1 MTEAGEERRDQ
12 EDRVGRSTLI
22 GKYAGTQH
30 AWFLEPTS
38 CAQPPECGTSCLH
51 CGVVELPTLKKR
63 WHPVI
68 RHPISRGSTVGCS
81 TLLLNRE
88 GDDLVTLIH
97 NVLHAIM
104 DLAKLKTLD
113 RISS

>member
-1 MTEAGEERRDQ
+1 ML
-12 EDRVGRSTLI
+12 VP
-22 GKYAGTQH
+22 
-30 AWFLEPTS
+30 WFLERTS

-51 CGVVELPTLKKR
+51 CGVVELPTVEEKMAPSNTASYKPRFYCRL
-63 WHPVI
+63 
-68 RHPISRGSTVGCS
+68 S

-113 RISS
+113 RIPS